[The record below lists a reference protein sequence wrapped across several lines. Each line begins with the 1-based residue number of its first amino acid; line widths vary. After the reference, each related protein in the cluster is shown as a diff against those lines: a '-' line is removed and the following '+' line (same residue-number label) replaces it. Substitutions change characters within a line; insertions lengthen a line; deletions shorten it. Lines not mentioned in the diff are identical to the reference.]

1 MKGRVAVALVARRE
15 ITERAREKS
24 FLVSAAINVAIV
36 IGVILLSTVLGGDD
50 GYDVGYSG
58 PETAAVAQ
66 AAERA
71 ARGSDSRIA
80 IHEVA
85 PAAGRAELRDGSL
98 DALLT
103 PRGVEVGEDAPDEL
117 MTVLQAANRQV
128 RAAEALD
135 QAGLSQDEAARALSP
150 PPLAVTSLEPVDEE
164 ADARAGFAFFVVVL
178 LYGQLMTY
186 GFWVAAGVVEEKASR
201 VVEVVLATIRPAHLL
216 AGKVIGLG
224 LLGLANL
231 LLVAAV
237 GLVAAQATGALD
249 VDGDILTATALALV
263 WFVLGYA
270 FYACAFACAGA
281 LVPRQEELQ
290 STTTPLTM
298 VLLASFFL
306 AFAVQSNP
314 DGMLAHVTAFLP
326 MTAPITAPPRIAA
339 GDMAVWEIAASI
351 VVTAGGALLLI
362 PLAARVYAGGV
373 LRTGSAMKLR
383 EAWRAARA

>member
-1 MKGRVAVALVARRE
+1 M
-15 ITERAREKS
+15 
-24 FLVSAAINVAIV
+24 IV
-36 IGVILLSTVLGGDD
+36 EP
-50 GYDVGYSG
+50 VGY
-58 PETAAVAQ
+58 A
-66 AAERA
+66 
-71 ARGSDSRIA
+71 
-80 IHEVA
+80 
-85 PAAGRAELRDGSL
+85 
-98 DALLT
+98 
-103 PRGVEVGEDAPDEL
+103 
-117 MTVLQAANRQV
+117 
-128 RAAEALD
+128 
-135 QAGLSQDEAARALSP
+135 
-150 PPLAVTSLEPVDEE
+150 
-164 ADARAGFAFFVVVL
+164 
-178 LYGQLMTY
+178 
-186 GFWVAAGVVEEKASR
+186 
-201 VVEVVLATIRPAHLL
+201 
-216 AGKVIGLG
+216 
-224 LLGLANL
+224 
-231 LLVAAV
+231 
-237 GLVAAQATGALD
+237 
-249 VDGDILTATALALV
+249 ATALALV

-351 VVTAGGALLLI
+351 VGTAGGALLLI